1 VTAAA
6 PQTHYF
12 SYQDKVLL
20 MRHQVPDL
28 LEMAKRR
35 GANSTQLLSGTRL
48 FEHDFHKPQYRIDAA
63 AWLKLVGNCQQL
75 PSPEL
80 PFLTASA
87 LLQNPYLALCQL
99 INSAGDL
106 RQALAQ
112 LLYFR
117 QQLAPYLYVQ
127 LQSSPHATRIE
138 LRPGIGLGAQQQ
150 FIAEIWLSLI
160 LQLIRHQLGSTAG
173 TVIYL
178 RSTASKTADAYQ
190 ALWQTEVRYQ
200 QGCNG
205 IEIANPL
212 WRQPFAGYDSAAFQ
226 NAMRICRQ
234 QQRLLPK
241 RPGVLEFAERA
252 LRRALPQLLSPEQLA
267 EAMTLSPSALKR
279 LLAQHHTSYSQL
291 LDEVRNQLAVSLLT
305 QHELSN
311 KQLAERLGYSDEH
324 NFRRAFKRWTG
335 LIPSL
340 FRV

>member
-1 VTAAA
+1 MTSTT
-6 PQTHYF
+6 PYF

-28 LEMAKRR
+28 LDMAKRR
-35 GANSTQLLSGTRL
+35 GANSTQLLSGSRL
-48 FEHDFHKPQYRIDAA
+48 FEADCHKPQYRIDAA
-63 AWLKLVGNCQQL
+63 AWLKLVANCQQL

-87 LLQNPYLALCQL
+87 LLQNPYLAVCQL
-99 INSAGDL
+99 INSARNL

-117 QQLAPYLYVQ
+117 QQLVPYLYVQ
-127 LQSSPHATRIE
+127 LHSSSHATRIE
-138 LRPGIGLGAQQQ
+138 LRPGIGLGAQQP
-150 FIAEIWLSLI
+150 FIAEIWLSL
-160 LQLIRHQLGSTAG
+160 LVQLIRHQLGSAVG

-178 RSTASKTADAYQ
+178 RGPAGKTADAYQ
-190 ALWQTEVRYQ
+190 SLWQTEVRYQ
-200 QGCNG
+200 QTCYG
-205 IEIANPL
+205 IEIANRL
-212 WRQPFAGYDSAAFQ
+212 WQQPFAGGETTTFQ
-226 NAMRICRQ
+226 NARRICRQ
-234 QQRLLPK
+234 QQRLLPR
-241 RPGVLEFAERA
+241 RPGVLEFAGKV

-267 EAMTLSPSALKR
+267 EAMALSPSALKR

>member
-1 VTAAA
+1 
-6 PQTHYF
+6 
-12 SYQDKVLL
+12 

-28 LEMAKRR
+28 LDMAKRR
-35 GANSTQLLSGTRL
+35 GACSSKLLSGTRL
-48 FEHDFHKPQYRIDAA
+48 FEHDCHKPQYRIDAA
-63 AWLKLVGNCQQL
+63 AWLKLVSNCQQL

-99 INSAGDL
+99 INTSGNL
-106 RQALAQ
+106 RQALAH

-117 QQLAPYLYVQ
+117 QQLVPYLYVQ
-127 LQSSPHATRIE
+127 LQTSPHSTRIE

-160 LQLIRHQLGSTAG
+160 LQLVRQQLGNVAG
-173 TVIYL
+173 TVILL
-178 RSTASKTADAYQ
+178 RCPASKTAAAYQ
-190 ALWQTEVRYQ
+190 SLWQTEVRYQ
-200 QGCNG
+200 QACNG
-205 IEIANPL
+205 IELANHL
-212 WRQPFAGYDSAAFQ
+212 WRQPFLTADSNSFKSAR
-226 NAMRICRQ
+226 RICRQ
-234 QQRLLPK
+234 QQRLLPR
-241 RPGVLEFAERA
+241 RPGVLEFAA
-252 LRRALPQLLSPEQLA
+252 KVLRRALPQLLSPEQLA
-267 EAMTLSPSALKR
+267 AAMALSPSALKR
-279 LLAQHHTSYSQL
+279 LLAQHQTSYSQL

-340 FRV
+340 FRI

>member
-1 VTAAA
+1 MTA
-6 PQTHYF
+6 PVPYF

-35 GANSTQLLSGTRL
+35 GACGTQLLSGTRL
-48 FEHDFHKPQYRIDAA
+48 FEHDCQKPQYRIDAA
-63 AWLKLVGNCQQL
+63 SWLKLVANCQQL

-87 LLQNPYLALCQL
+87 LLQNSYLALCQL
-99 INSAGDL
+99 INASGNL

-117 QQLAPYLYVQ
+117 QQLVPYLYVQ
-127 LQSSPHATRIE
+127 LQTGPHSTRIE
-138 LRPGIGLGAQQQ
+138 IRPGIGLGAQQQ
-150 FIAEIWLSLI
+150 FIVEIWLSLI
-160 LQLIRHQLGSTAG
+160 LQLIRHQLGSCHG

-178 RSTASKTADAYQ
+178 RCPASKTAYAFQ
-190 ALWQTEVRYQ
+190 TLWQTDVRYQ
-200 QGCNG
+200 QTFNG
-205 IEIANPL
+205 IEIATPL
-212 WRQPFAGYDSAAFQ
+212 WRQPFLQADAEAFQ
-226 NAMRICRQ
+226 NARRICRQ

-241 RPGVLEFAERA
+241 RPGVLEFAGKA

-267 EAMTLSPSALKR
+267 GAMALSPSALKR
-279 LLAQHHTSYSQL
+279 LLAQHQTSYSQL

>member
-1 VTAAA
+1 MTSTT
-6 PQTHYF
+6 PYF

-28 LEMAKRR
+28 LDMAKRR
-35 GANSTQLLSGTRL
+35 GANSTHLLSGTRL
-48 FEHDFHKPQYRIDAA
+48 FEHDCHKPQYRIDAA
-63 AWLKLVGNCQQL
+63 AWLKLVANCQQL

-87 LLQNPYLALCQL
+87 LLQNPYLAVCQL
-99 INSAGDL
+99 INSARNL
-106 RQALAQ
+106 RQALTQ
-112 LLYFR
+112 LWYFR
-117 QQLAPYLYVQ
+117 QQLVPYLYVQ
-127 LQSSPHATRIE
+127 LHSSPHATRIE

-150 FIAEIWLSLI
+150 FIADIWLSLM

-173 TVIYL
+173 TVIYV
-178 RSTASKTADAYQ
+178 RSAASKTADAYQ
-190 ALWQTEVRYQ
+190 ALWQSEVRYQ
-200 QGCNG
+200 QACDG
-205 IEIANPL
+205 IEIANRL
-212 WRQPFAGYDSAAFQ
+212 WPQPFAGYDSSAFQ
-226 NAMRICRQ
+226 NARRICRQ
-234 QQRLLPK
+234 QQRLLPR
-241 RPGVLEFAERA
+241 RPGVLEFAGKV

-267 EAMTLSPSALKR
+267 DAMALSPSALKR

>member
-1 VTAAA
+1 VNLETR
-6 PQTHYF
+6 YF

-28 LEMAKRR
+28 LDMAKRR
-35 GANSTQLLSGTRL
+35 GANSTKLLSGTRL
-48 FEHDFHKPQYRIDAA
+48 FEHDCQKPQHRIDAA
-63 AWLKLVGNCQQL
+63 AWLKLIGNCQQL

-80 PFLTASA
+80 PFLTATA

-99 INSAGDL
+99 AMNARNL
-106 RQALAQ
+106 RQALAM
-112 LLYFR
+112 LLYYR

-127 LQSSPHATRIE
+127 LHHNPQGIRLE
-138 LRPGIGLGAQQQ
+138 LRPGIGLGEQQP

-160 LQLIRHQLGSTAG
+160 LQLIRQQLGTVAG
-173 TVIYL
+173 TVIYV
-178 RSTASKTADAYQ
+178 RHAAGKTADAYQ
-190 ALWQTEVRYQ
+190 TLWQTEVRYQ
-200 QGCNG
+200 QVCHG
-205 IEIANPL
+205 IEIAHRL
-212 WRQPFAGYDSAAFQ
+212 WHQPFLSADPEVFQ
-226 NAMRICRQ
+226 SARRICRQ
-234 QQRLLPK
+234 QQRLLPR
-241 RPGVLEFAERA
+241 RPGVLEFVTKV
-252 LRRALPQLLSPEQLA
+252 LRRALPQLLTPEQLA
-267 EAMTLSPSALKR
+267 DAMTLSPSTLKR
-279 LLAQHHTSYSQL
+279 LLAQHQTSYSQL

>member
-1 VTAAA
+1 MNSAALF
-6 PQTHYF
+6 F

-28 LEMAKRR
+28 LDMAKRR
-35 GANSTQLLSGTRL
+35 GASSSQLLSGTRL
-48 FEHDFHKPQYRIDAA
+48 FEADCHKPQYRIDAA
-63 AWLKLVGNCQQL
+63 AWLKLVANCQQL
-75 PSPEL
+75 RSQEL

-99 INSAGDL
+99 VNSAHDL
-106 RQALAQ
+106 RQALTQ

-117 QQLAPYLYVQ
+117 QQLVPYLYVQ
-127 LQSSPHATRIE
+127 LQSGPLSTRIE
-138 LRPGIGLGAQQQ
+138 LRPSIGLGAQQS

-160 LQLIRHQLGSTAG
+160 LQLIRHQLGSTTG

-178 RSTASKTADAYQ
+178 RDPPSKTAASTQ
-190 ALWQTEVRYQ
+190 TLWQTEVRYQ
-200 QGCNG
+200 QACYG

-212 WRQPFAGYDSAAFQ
+212 WRQPFLEADAKAFQ
-226 NAMRICRQ
+226 SARRTCRQ

-241 RPGVLEFAERA
+241 RPGVLEFAGRT

-267 EAMTLSPSALKR
+267 AAMALSPSALKR

-291 LDEVRNQLAVSLLT
+291 MDEVRNQLAVSLLT

-335 LIPSL
+335 FIPSL

>member
-1 VTAAA
+1 
-6 PQTHYF
+6 
-12 SYQDKVLL
+12 

-28 LEMAKRR
+28 LDMAKRR
-35 GANSTQLLSGTRL
+35 GASSSQLLSGTRL
-48 FEHDFHKPQYRIDAA
+48 FEADCHKPQYRIDAA
-63 AWLKLVGNCQQL
+63 AWLKLVANCQQL

-99 INSAGDL
+99 VNSARDL

-127 LQSSPHATRIE
+127 LQSGAYSTRIE
-138 LRPGIGLGAQQQ
+138 LRPGIGLGAQQR
-150 FIAEIWLSLI
+150 FIAEIWLSLL

-178 RSTASKTADAYQ
+178 RELATKTAA
-190 ALWQTEVRYQ
+190 AEHTFWQTEVRYQ
-200 QGCNG
+200 QACDG
-205 IEIANPL
+205 IEIANSL
-212 WRQPFAGYDSAAFQ
+212 WRQPFSGCDVAAFQ
-226 NAMRICRQ
+226 NARRICRQ

-241 RPGVLEFAERA
+241 RPGVLEFAGRV

-267 EAMTLSPSALKR
+267 AAMALTPSALKR

-340 FRV
+340 FKV

>member
-1 VTAAA
+1 VTATA
-6 PQTHYF
+6 PPYF

-28 LEMAKRR
+28 LDMAKRR
-35 GANSTQLLSGTRL
+35 GANSAQLLSGTRL
-48 FEHDFHKPQYRIDAA
+48 FEPDCHKPQYRIDAA
-63 AWLKLVGNCQQL
+63 AWLKLVGNCKQL

-99 INSAGDL
+99 INSARDL

-117 QQLAPYLYVQ
+117 QQLVPYLYVQ
-127 LQSSPHATRIE
+127 LQTSPHSTRIE

-150 FIAEIWLSLI
+150 FIVKIWLSLM
-160 LQLIRHQLGSTAG
+160 LQLIRQQLGSTAG

-178 RSTASKTADAYQ
+178 RCPASKTAAADQ
-190 ALWQTEVRYQ
+190 TLWQTEVRYQ
-200 QGCNG
+200 QTFNG
-205 IEIANPL
+205 IEIANLL
-212 WRQPFAGYDSAAFQ
+212 WRQPFLRPNAEAFQ
-226 NAMRICRQ
+226 NARRICRQ

-241 RPGVLEFAERA
+241 RPGVLEFAGKA

-267 EAMTLSPSALKR
+267 ETMALSPSALKR

-291 LDEVRNQLAVSLLT
+291 LDEVRNQLAISLLT